1 MLPWSSQLMTKYTIL
16 QHSTITVYVVERFVV
31 DRKITIQR
39 KNSPQNVGMGE
50 SVHQLYLAKHLLAVL
65 SALVHLQDHHFA
77 RALMLHL

>member
-1 MLPWSSQLMTKYTIL
+1 
-16 QHSTITVYVVERFVV
+16 
-31 DRKITIQR
+31 
-39 KNSPQNVGMGE
+39 MGE